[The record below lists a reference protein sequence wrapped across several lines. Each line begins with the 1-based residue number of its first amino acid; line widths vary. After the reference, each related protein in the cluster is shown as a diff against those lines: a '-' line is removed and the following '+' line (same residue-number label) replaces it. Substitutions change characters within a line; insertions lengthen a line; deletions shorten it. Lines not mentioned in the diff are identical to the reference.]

1 MIFRSSKGSKPSS
14 NKGAESTSHWIS
26 QRLTSILLIPL
37 SILFVLNFVRV
48 IDKPF
53 TEVLATFQHPFNNLV
68 AVLFLLI
75 SLWHYRQGIEVV
87 TEDYVHDLRIRN
99 ITLRIIGIIC
109 WFLAIV
115 VIYSFVTIYIREV

>member
-37 SILFVLNFVRV
+37 SILFVFNFVRV

-87 TEDYVHDLRIRN
+87 AEDYVHDIRIRKFA
-99 ITLRIIGIIC
+99 LRIIGIMC
-109 WFLAIV
+109 WFLALV
-115 VIYSFVTIYIREV
+115 VIYYFVTIYIREV

>member
-1 MIFRSSKGSKPSS
+1 MIFRSSKASKPSS

-37 SILFVLNFVRV
+37 SILFVFNFVRV

-53 TEVLATFQHPFNNLV
+53 TEVLVTFQHPFNNLV

-87 TEDYVHDLRIRN
+87 IEDYVHDLRVRN

-109 WFLAIV
+109 WLFAMV
-115 VIYSFVTIYIREV
+115 VIFSFVSIYKMEI